1 MFTYELHE
9 PLPQVAVLVFLCLVL
24 FIINLMNKDAEFA
37 VLKLHHGLASV
48 MEARWCFHDRS
59 GGFQNMVIVVIV
71 IVRNAMP
78 RREEIVDC

>member
-1 MFTYELHE
+1 
-9 PLPQVAVLVFLCLVL
+9 
-24 FIINLMNKDAEFA
+24 
-37 VLKLHHGLASV
+37 

-71 IVRNAMP
+71 IVIVRNAMP